1 MVVKYLSKRSVC
13 GLVWVVSVD
22 IFEVMCCVL
31 ITDYMF
37 SVNSVLKDG
46 LFVIGDNYRF
56 ISCND
61 YDEINVC

>member
-1 MVVKYLSKRSVC
+1 MVVKYLLKRSVC

-37 SVNSVLKDG
+37 NVNSVLKDG
-46 LFVIGDNYRF
+46 LFVIGDV
-56 ISCND
+56 